1 MRKGKTVVFEQALLS
16 GKVAVITG
24 AGTGIGAGIAEAF
37 AAVGASVV
45 VGYFGN
51 SAGADQVVARIESSG
66 GKAFALQCD
75 VREYDQIQALFDR
88 TIEAYG
94 RVDAM
99 INNSG
104 ITDPHPLLEL
114 TPEQW
119 DRTLDIN
126 LRGAFF
132 CTQRAAK
139 EMIKQGTGGSVVNLS
154 SVHGYSATPLHAH
167 YEASKGGIN
176 MLTKSCAI
184 ELAPYGIRVNA
195 IAPGIIEVERYHS
208 FPNYDRDAWGSKAP
222 IGRVG
227 MPEDIAPLAVF
238 LCSEG
243 AAYLTSQTIWVDGGL
258 TSRMVIGD

>member
-1 MRKGKTVVFEQALLS
+1 VFEQDLLE
-16 GKVAVITG
+16 GKVAVVTG
-24 AGTGIGAGIAEAF
+24 AGTGIGAGIADAF
-37 AAVGASVV
+37 ASVGASVV
-45 VGYFGN
+45 VAYFGN
-51 SAGADQVVARIESSG
+51 SAGAESVVGKITDRG
-66 GKAFALQCD
+66 GKAIAQLCD
-75 VREYDQIQALFDR
+75 VSDFEQIQVLFDR
-88 TIEAYG
+88 TVAEFG

-114 TPEQW
+114 TPDEW

-167 YEASKGGIN
+167 YEASKGGVN
-176 MLTKSCAI
+176 MLTKACAI
-184 ELAPYGIRVNA
+184 ELAPHGIRVNA
-195 IAPGIIEVERYHS
+195 IAPGIIEVERYHT
-208 FPNYDRDAWGSKAP
+208 FPGYDPAAWGRRVPA
-222 IGRVG
+222 GRVG
-227 MPEDIAPLAVF
+227 WPSDIAPLAVF

-243 AAYLTSQTIWVDGGL
+243 ASYLTSQTIWVDGGL
-258 TSRMVIGD
+258 TSRMVIGE

>member
-1 MRKGKTVVFEQALLS
+1 MVFGNPNFS

-24 AGTGIGAGIAEAF
+24 AGTGIGAGIADAF
-37 AAVGASVV
+37 AAAGASVV
-45 VGYFGN
+45 IGYFGN
-51 SAGADQVVARIESSG
+51 SVGADALVAKIGERG
-66 GKAFALQCD
+66 GDAIAQRCD
-75 VREYDQIQALFDR
+75 VSNYDQIQALFDR
-88 TIEAYG
+88 TIDTFG

-114 TPEQW
+114 TPDQW

-139 EMIKQGTGGSVVNLS
+139 EMIEQGTGGSVVNLS

-176 MLTKSCAI
+176 MLTKACAI
-184 ELAPYGIRVNA
+184 ELAPHGIRVNA
-195 IAPGIIEVERYHS
+195 IAPGVIEVERYHS
-208 FPNYDRDAWGSKAP
+208 FPNYDPNLWGRRIPA
-222 IGRVG
+222 GRVG
-227 MPEDIAPLAVF
+227 SPADIAPLALF
-238 LCSEG
+238 LCSDG
-243 AAYLTSQTIWVDGGL
+243 ASYLTSQTIWVDGGL
-258 TSRMVIGD
+258 TSQMVIGG